1 VPPPN
6 FDFFAEENE
15 FSLRQGL
22 EIKIQAELD
31 RRGIREWRIRELVK
45 ETIAKEI
52 EIINKEEISQI
63 VMAMERRVRKYE
75 RKFGSLD
82 EALHFLEHFMK

>member
-1 VPPPN
+1 M
-6 FDFFAEENE
+6 
-15 FSLRQGL
+15 
-22 EIKIQAELD
+22 ELD

-45 ETIAKEI
+45 EIVAKEV
-52 EIINKEEISQI
+52 EMINKEEISQI
-63 VMAMERRVRKYE
+63 VMAMERRVKKYE